1 MKKRT
6 LFLQMLS
13 LLLVVLLAGCSGGSA
28 PSGSGSSAGSGSSGN
43 GAPAGGDSSGNSTP
57 DKTYTITLSSHQSSS
72 SVHHW
77 TCAEFKSRVEERTNG
92 AVTVN
97 LFEDAQLGNER
108 DNIEGVQ
115 MGSIQMCLADTGYV
129 ANLTSDYNILQLPF
143 LFRDYDHLNEVLNSD
158 IVGSM
163 NQKMIDE
170 SGIRA
175 LSWYPDGL
183 RDFLMNTPAS
193 SVAEFKGCKLR
204 AMESDVIIDCIEALG
219 AAATP
224 IAWGEVYTSIQTNVV
239 EGLEAAPTSLYTS
252 KFYEVA
258 DKLIKTEHIN
268 LGVTLLMNEAFFQ
281 TLPAEYQDI
290 IITAMQE
297 IAVEQQKNTVQQ
309 MDEAV
314 EKLVAEGVTVI
325 EIDKEEFRAACEPTW
340 GKYADAVDGG
350 QEIIDAILAVK

>member
-1 MKKRT
+1 MKKKKV
-6 LFLQMLS
+6 FLQMVA
-13 LLLVVLLAGCSGGSA
+13 LLLAALLAGCSGGTPA
-28 PSGSGSSAGSGSSGN
+28 PDSGSSG
-43 GAPAGGDSSGNSTP
+43 GGTPSDDAKQPAPSGGS
-57 DKTYTITLSSHQSSS
+57 YTITLSSHQSSS

-77 TCAEFKSRVEERTNG
+77 TCAEFKARVEERTNG

-129 ANLTSDYNILQLPF
+129 ANLVNDYNILQLPF
-143 LFRDYDHLNEVLNSD
+143 IFRDYDHLNKVLNSE
-158 IVGSM
+158 IVADM
-163 NQKMIDE
+163 NQKMVDE
-170 SGIRA
+170 CGIRA

-193 SVAEFKGCKLR
+193 SVEEFKGCKLR

-258 DKLIKTEHIN
+258 DKLVMTEHIN
-268 LGVTLLMNEAFFQ
+268 LGVTLLMNEQFFQ
-281 TLPAEYQDI
+281 TLPAEYQEV
-290 IITAMQE
+290 IITAMEE
-297 IAVEQQKNTVQQ
+297 ISVEQQKNTIQQ

-314 EKLVAEGVTVI
+314 EKLKAEGVTVI
-325 EIDKEEFRAACEPTW
+325 EIDKAEFQAACEPTW
-340 GKYADAVDGG
+340 GKYADAVSGG
-350 QEIIDAILAVK
+350 QEIIDAILAVE

>member
-1 MKKRT
+1 MKKKKV
-6 LFLQMLS
+6 FLKMLS
-13 LLLVVLLAGCSGGSA
+13 LLLVVLLAGCSNGTKAPDAGTTDKSPATDASA
-28 PSGSGSSAGSGSSGN
+28 DSGTPASG
-43 GAPAGGDSSGNSTP
+43 D
-57 DKTYTITLSSHQSSS
+57 TYTITLSSHQSSS

-97 LFEDAQLGNER
+97 LFEDGQLGNER

-129 ANLTSDYNILQLPF
+129 ANLVNDYNILQLPF
-143 LFRDYDHLNEVLNSD
+143 IFRDYGHLNKVLNSE
-158 IVGSM
+158 IVAAM

-170 SGIRA
+170 RGIRA

-183 RDFLMNTPAS
+183 RDFLMNTPATD
-193 SVAEFKGCKLR
+193 VAGFKGCKLR

-258 DKLIKTEHIN
+258 DKLVKTEHIN
-268 LGVTLLMNEAFFQ
+268 LGVTLLMNEKFFQ

-290 IITAMQE
+290 IIAVMEE
-297 IAVEQQKNTVQQ
+297 ISVEQQKNTVQQ

-314 EKLVAEGVTVI
+314 AKLEAEGVTVI

-340 GKYADAVDGG
+340 GKYADAVTGG
-350 QEIIDAILAVK
+350 QEIIDAILAVQ

>member
-1 MKKRT
+1 MKKRK

-13 LLLVVLLAGCSGGSA
+13 LLLAVLLAGCSGGSTPA
-28 PSGSGSSAGSGSSGN
+28 ASDSGTAGSSA
-43 GAPAGGDSSGNSTP
+43 PAGASASGDSTP
-57 DKTYTITLSSHQSSS
+57 SETYTITLSSHQTSS

-115 MGSIQMCLADTGYV
+115 MGSIHMCLADTGYV

-143 LFRDYDHLNEVLNSD
+143 LFRDYDHLNKVLNSD
-158 IVGSM
+158 IVGAM
-163 NQKMIDE
+163 NQKMIDAC
-170 SGIRA
+170 GIRA

-204 AMESDVIIDCIEALG
+204 SMESDVIIDCIEALG

-258 DKLIKTEHIN
+258 DKLVKTEHIN
-268 LGVTLLMNEAFFQ
+268 LGVTLLINEAFFQ
-281 TLPAEYQDI
+281 SLPAEYQDI
-290 IITAMQE
+290 MITAMQE
-297 IAVEQQKNTVQQ
+297 ISVEQQKNTVQQ

-314 EKLVAEGVTVI
+314 EKLKAEGVTVI

-350 QEIIDAILAVK
+350 QDIIDAILAVE